1 LKKGFG
7 LATALLILILVAV
20 LLNVVVKISFIS
32 VKHTSDSYLR
42 ERAELFMQSS
52 IENALLAIEGY
63 ERNSSCL
70 KEINFTD
77 EDRRFFANI
86 KILRYYCYDLND
98 CPCGSLAK
106 KIDTDFSNGYVLLDV
121 LVESNLSNKKNN
133 NKLIRLEKIT
143 LQRP

>member
-1 LKKGFG
+1 MKKGFG
-7 LATALLILILVAV
+7 LATAMLILILVAV

-52 IENALLAIEGY
+52 IENTLLAIEGY
-63 ERNSSCL
+63 KRNSSCL

-77 EDRRFFANI
+77 EDRRFFANV

-98 CPCGSLAK
+98 CPCGNLAK